1 MKLRVILTLF
11 LFLGFAPR
19 ASLAQLPSPEEY
31 LGHRAGA
38 DKKLVKWA
46 TIEAYFRKAAA
57 TDRVRIQEL
66 GLSSEGRK
74 MIMAVIAMPE
84 TLKELDKHK
93 AVQRKLADPR
103 RIKDDDEKKQL
114 VQTSK
119 IVIYINCGIHASET
133 ASALMSMELLHEL
146 ATRTTPEIRAL
157 LDKAI
162 VLLTPSSN
170 PDGTDIIANW
180 YESTLGKEWEGGGL
194 PWLYHK
200 YAGHDNNRDWFMLN
214 LAETRNIS
222 KMLYTD
228 WFPTVVLDVHQMGS
242 GGARQFVPPYK
253 PPVNPNIDPVM
264 HQATDLLGAHMAMD
278 LARNGKKG
286 VVHSSMFD
294 LWWAGSA
301 LSEPRNHNMVAV
313 LSETASCKLATPIT
327 VGKDGKTKD
336 GKGKGGGKGGAQPSP
351 AVTPNTLDPWPGG
364 VWRLRDAVDYQLI
377 VSKSVLT
384 TSTRFHDMF
393 QSNYVKFGED
403 AIARGKAGAPFAWLV
418 PQEQRDPG
426 AARHLLH
433 LMDLKAVEVHRADE
447 TFTADGVE
455 YPPGTAIL
463 FAAQPYRAQLKN
475 MMERQAYPKRMTA
488 AGQIERPYDVT
499 GWTLPL
505 QMGVQAVTVAKPF
518 EVKATKFTGGVPKP
532 QMRISGPQDGVAWL
546 VPAATND
553 DFRLI
558 NRLHKGN
565 IAFRM
570 LPKESDN
577 PKALA
582 GSLVIPI
589 TPSLKEGQAAL
600 LDGLGLTLQRLTEDE
615 VKSLADL
622 RAAPSPRMAL
632 YQPFAPSMDEG
643 WTRLVLEQFEFPYK
657 TVHNP
662 DLLKGD
668 ALRERFDCIVLPSIS
683 LKTLMAGQSVKA
695 TDPKYSGGLGADGVK
710 RLQEFVKAG
719 GTLVCIDDS
728 CNLPIRQF
736 GLPIRNLIP
745 GAEDLKVDNTKFFC
759 PGSILAATSD
769 PSHPVG
775 YGRPSALSVY
785 FARSQAFEV
794 VKSDDKTSED
804 VKDINVVCRYADKDV
819 LESGFLQGEDVIAGK
834 AAVLDVSYGNGHV
847 ILLGCRVQ
855 NRAQPHGTFRL
866 LFNAIQSSTLER

>member
-1 MKLRVILTLF
+1 MKLRIVVTLF
-11 LFLGFAPR
+11 LALGFAPR
-19 ASLAQLPSPEEY
+19 ASLAQFPSPEEY
-31 LGHRAGA
+31 LGHRVGA

-46 TIEAYFRKAAA
+46 TIETYFRKAAA

-74 MIMAVIAMPE
+74 MIMAVIATPE

-93 AVQRKLADPR
+93 AVQRRLADPR
-103 RIKDDDEKKQL
+103 RLKDDDEKKHL
-114 VQTSK
+114 IQTSK

-146 ATRTTPEIRAL
+146 ATRTTPEVRAI

-180 YESTLGKEWEGGGL
+180 YESTLGTEWEGGGL

-222 KMLYTD
+222 KMLYTE
-228 WFPTVVLDVHQMGS
+228 WFPTVVLDVHQMGP

-278 LARNGKKG
+278 LARHGKKG
-286 VVHSSMFD
+286 VVHSSIFD

-336 GKGKGGGKGGAQPSP
+336 GKGKGGGKGEGVLPSS
-351 AVTPNTLDPWPGG
+351 AVTPNSLDPWPGG

-393 QSNYVKFGED
+393 QANYIKFGED
-403 AIARGKAGAPFAWLV
+403 AIARGKVGAPFAWLV

-433 LMDLKAVEVHRADE
+433 LMDQKAVEVHRADE

-455 YPPGTAIL
+455 YPPGTAIM
-463 FAAQPYRAQLKN
+463 FAAQPYRAHLKN
-475 MMERQAYPKRMTA
+475 MMERQVYPKRMTA

-505 QMGVQAVTVAKPF
+505 QMGVHAVTVAKPF
-518 EVKATKFTGGVPKP
+518 EVKATMFTSGVPKP
-532 QMRISGPQDGVAWL
+532 QTRITGTQDGVALL

-558 NRLHKGN
+558 NRLHKSG
-565 IAFRM
+565 IAFRIC
-570 LPKESDN
+570 LQSDHTRT
-577 PKALA
+577 PA

-589 TPSLKEGQAAL
+589 TERLKNAQPAL
-600 LDGLGLTLQRLTEDE
+600 LDGLALRLERLTELKGFE
-615 VKSLADL
+615 PHLCPAPPPRLAV
-622 RAAPSPRMAL
+622 

-657 TVHNP
+657 TVHNT
-662 DLLKGD
+662 DLLQGD
-668 ALRERFDCIVLPSIS
+668 ALRDRFDCMVLPSIS
-683 LKTLMAGQSVKA
+683 VKSLMAGQSVKA
-695 TDPKYSGGLGADGVK
+695 TDPKYAGGLGAEGVK
-710 RLQEFVKAG
+710 RLQDFVKSG

-728 CNLPIRQF
+728 CNLPLRQF
-736 GLPIRNLIP
+736 GLPIRNVIP
-745 GAEDLKVDNTKFFC
+745 TADDLKVDNTKFFC
-759 PGSILAATSD
+759 PGSILSATSD

-775 YGRPSALSVY
+775 YGRSAALSVY
-785 FARSQAFEV
+785 FARSQAFEI
-794 VKSDDKTSED
+794 VKNDDKTSKE
-804 VKDINVVCRYADKDV
+804 VKDIKVVCSYADKDV

-834 AAVLDVSYGNGHV
+834 GAVLDVSYGNGHI
-847 ILLGCRVQ
+847 ILFGCRVQ

-866 LFNAIQSSTLER
+866 LFNAIQSSTMTR